1 MVFSST
7 VFLVGFF
14 PFVLAGYFL
23 SPRAYRNAFL
33 IAASLFFYVWGEREY
48 GWVLP
53 LSIVGNYLAGV
64 WIARALTPG
73 PSPAKPGEGRRKA
86 MRVLAAAVVVNLLLL
101 AAFKYANFLA
111 DNLNIVLLAIGLP
124 GIKLNPVH
132 LPCGI
137 SFFTFQAI
145 SYLVDVSR
153 DDVPVESS
161 PTRYALYAALFPHLI
176 AGPIVRYRDLADRL
190 GDRIITPDGF
200 AEGVRRFVIGLG
212 KKVLLANTV
221 ATAADDIFGLPTA
234 ALGAGAAWLGL
245 ACYSL
250 QIYFDFS
257 GYSDMAI
264 GLGKMFGFDF
274 AENFRHPY
282 AAASVTDFW
291 RRWHMTLS
299 SWLRDYVYIPL
310 GGSRCSSGRV
320 LVNLV
325 IVFVLCGLWHGA
337 AWTFL
342 VWGLWHGAFLVAER
356 LGLGRALEAAPRP
369 LRHVYTL
376 LAVMGGWVL
385 FRADSFP
392 HAAGYFAALVGGGAG
407 HDPVWSYA
415 GRAVWIALAVG
426 CVASLPVGPWL
437 GELGERRGVSPTWP
451 RSRWREAGWAMAE
464 FAGYSGLLFG
474 SVLCLAAG
482 TYNPFLYFR
491 F

>member
-1 MVFSST
+1 
-7 VFLVGFF
+7 
-14 PFVLAGYFL
+14 
-23 SPRAYRNAFL
+23 
-33 IAASLFFYVWGEREY
+33 
-48 GWVLP
+48 
-53 LSIVGNYLAGV
+53 
-64 WIARALTPG
+64 
-73 PSPAKPGEGRRKA
+73 
-86 MRVLAAAVVVNLLLL
+86 
-101 AAFKYANFLA
+101 
-111 DNLNIVLLAIGLP
+111 
-124 GIKLNPVH
+124 
-132 LPCGI
+132 
-137 SFFTFQAI
+137 
-145 SYLVDVSR
+145 R